1 MLRISRH
8 ALLILLLGILL
19 LPQLAAAAPQAAPAN
34 PSTSGNDTMLVRLKN
49 GLTVYIIR
57 DSRFPLVCTRLFVG
71 TGSANETAEQA
82 GISHVLEHMVF
93 KGTEK
98 RPKGQVARDVE
109 SLGGYLNAATSFDKT
124 WFITDMPAKHW
135 KTGMDVV
142 KDMAF
147 HPSLDPAEL
156 EAEKDVI
163 VSELRGGDDTPT
175 RRLFEDLQV
184 AGLAHTVYGR
194 PIIGFE
200 KTIRAVTADDL
211 RAYIRTWYQPQ
222 NMMLLVAG
230 DIDPKAVLAHAEE
243 LFGDLKNDT
252 ILPEPAPVQLEG
264 AAGGPRVEVTYGPW
278 NKVYL
283 GIALPAPALGDQRS
297 IDLDVLAYALGGDGT
312 SQFYRK
318 YRYEKQLVDSISVG
332 NMSLNRAGLFY
343 MVAQLD
349 ADKVEPFWQEF
360 TRDLAALDAGKIT
373 PDVIERARFN
383 YEDGMDRAS
392 ETLDGL
398 TSWKATVQ
406 FELGGP
412 QGEANVRHALA
423 AVDSARLRQ
432 AQDLWLR
439 PDQVRVRV
447 LAPEKA
453 KLPDLD
459 AILQHNWPAP
469 AVERQKAAAA
479 AEKVGKREIV
489 DLGQGRTVILQPDR
503 TIPYVSLEIL
513 RPGGNAL
520 LKPAD
525 QGLAQL
531 TAATLTDGCGTRDLD
546 AMERFVAERAASLSA
561 SAGVQS
567 FTVSLTGP
575 ARFNADYFALLGDL
589 LHKPTFAEKDV
600 RRQAD
605 TLKAALVRRQD
616 NPMSFMGSKIN
627 GFLFPGGQPYGFDG
641 LGTAENQDRF
651 GPGDVQAFWKQQ
663 NAQPWILSV
672 AGDFDREK
680 VLAFA
685 RSLPVPTAPAVDV
698 PQPTW
703 GADKRLPL
711 SLPGRQ
717 QAHLLLAFHAVPLD
731 HPDAPALMLLESVL
745 SGQSGLLFNKLRDEQ
760 GLGYTVTAFY
770 RSLPEAGFMAFYI
783 GTTPRNLDV
792 ARQGFSGII
801 KDIKTDLLPAELLAK
816 GLNRMEGSYYRGRQ
830 SLGARADEAASER
843 LLGQPQDFQKRL
855 LEKAAKVTPEQLR
868 EVARKYLLVDKMYEV
883 TLLP

>member
-1 MLRISRH
+1 M
-8 ALLILLLGILL
+8 
-19 LPQLAAAAPQAAPAN
+19 
-34 PSTSGNDTMLVRLKN
+34 
-49 GLTVYIIR
+49 
-57 DSRFPLVCTRLFVG
+57 
-71 TGSANETAEQA
+71 
-82 GISHVLEHMVF
+82 
-93 KGTEK
+93 
-98 RPKGQVARDVE
+98 
-109 SLGGYLNAATSFDKT
+109 
-124 WFITDMPAKHW
+124 
-135 KTGMDVV
+135 
-142 KDMAF
+142 
-147 HPSLDPAEL
+147 
-156 EAEKDVI
+156 
-163 VSELRGGDDTPT
+163 
-175 RRLFEDLQV
+175 
-184 AGLAHTVYGR
+184 
-194 PIIGFE
+194 
-200 KTIRAVTADDL
+200 
-211 RAYIRTWYQPQ
+211 
-222 NMMLLVAG
+222 
-230 DIDPKAVLAHAEE
+230 
-243 LFGDLKNDT
+243 
-252 ILPEPAPVQLEG
+252 
-264 AAGGPRVEVTYGPW
+264 
-278 NKVYL
+278 
-283 GIALPAPALGDQRS
+283 
-297 IDLDVLAYALGGDGT
+297 
-312 SQFYRK
+312 
-318 YRYEKQLVDSISVG
+318 
-332 NMSLNRAGLFY
+332 
-343 MVAQLD
+343 
-349 ADKVEPFWQEF
+349 
-360 TRDLAALDAGKIT
+360 
-373 PDVIERARFN
+373 
-383 YEDGMDRAS
+383 
-392 ETLDGL
+392 
-398 TSWKATVQ
+398 
-406 FELGGP
+406 
-412 QGEANVRHALA
+412 
-423 AVDSARLRQ
+423 
-432 AQDLWLR
+432 
-439 PDQVRVRV
+439 
-447 LAPEKA
+447 
-453 KLPDLD
+453 
-459 AILQHNWPAP
+459 
-469 AVERQKAAAA
+469 
-479 AEKVGKREIV
+479 GKREIV

>member
-163 VSELRGGDDTPT
+163 VSELKGGDDTPT

-459 AILQHNWPAP
+459 AILQNNWPAP

>member
-57 DSRFPLVCTRLFVG
+57 DSRFPLVCTRLYVG

-124 WFITDMPAKHW
+124 WYITDMPAKHW

-163 VSELRGGDDTPT
+163 VSELKGGDDTPT

-243 LFGDLKNDT
+243 LFGDLKNDA
-252 ILPEPAPVQLEG
+252 ILPEPDPVRLEG
-264 AAGGPRVEVTYGPW
+264 AAGGPRVEVTRGPW

-332 NMSLNRAGLFY
+332 NMSLDRAGLFY

-453 KLPDLD
+453 QLPDLD
-459 AILQHNWPAP
+459 AILQRNWPAP
-469 AVERQKAAAA
+469 AAERQKAAAV

-651 GPGDVQAFWKQQ
+651 GPKDVQTFWKQQ

-685 RSLPVPTAPAVDV
+685 RSLPVPTASAVDV
-698 PQPTW
+698 PQPSW

-770 RSLPEAGFMAFYI
+770 RSLPKAGFMAFYI

-801 KDIKTDLLPAELLAK
+801 KDIKTDLLPADLLAK

-868 EVARKYLLVDKMYEV
+868 EVARKYLLVDNMYEV

>member
-163 VSELRGGDDTPT
+163 VSELKGGDDTPT

-459 AILQHNWPAP
+459 AILQRNWPAP

-770 RSLPEAGFMAFYI
+770 RSLPEAGFIAFYI

>member
-163 VSELRGGDDTPT
+163 VSELKGGDDTPT

-459 AILQHNWPAP
+459 AILQRNWPAP

-680 VLAFA
+680 VLAVA

>member
-19 LPQLAAAAPQAAPAN
+19 LPQLAAAAPQAASAN

-163 VSELRGGDDTPT
+163 VSELKGGDDTPT

-698 PQPTW
+698 PQPIW

>member
-57 DSRFPLVCTRLFVG
+57 DSRFPLVCTRLYVG

-124 WFITDMPAKHW
+124 WYITDMPAKHW

-163 VSELRGGDDTPT
+163 VSELKGGDDTPT

-243 LFGDLKNDT
+243 LFGDLKNDA
-252 ILPEPAPVQLEG
+252 ILPEPAPVRLEG
-264 AAGGPRVEVTYGPW
+264 AAGGPRVEVTRGPW

-453 KLPDLD
+453 QLPDLD
-459 AILQHNWPAP
+459 AILQRNWPAP
-469 AVERQKAAAA
+469 AAERQKAAAV

-685 RSLPVPTAPAVDV
+685 RSLPVPTASAVDV
-698 PQPTW
+698 AQPSW

-770 RSLPEAGFMAFYI
+770 RSLPKAGFMAFYI

-801 KDIKTDLLPAELLAK
+801 KDIKTDLLPADLLAK

-868 EVARKYLLVDKMYEV
+868 EVARKYLLVDNMYEV

>member
-163 VSELRGGDDTPT
+163 VSELKGGDDTPT

-469 AVERQKAAAA
+469 AVERQNAAAA

>member
-163 VSELRGGDDTPT
+163 VSELKGGDDTPT
-175 RRLFEDLQV
+175 HRLFEDLQV

-459 AILQHNWPAP
+459 AILQRNWPAP

-703 GADKRLPL
+703 GVDKRLPL

-868 EVARKYLLVDKMYEV
+868 EVACKYLLVDKMYEV

>member
-163 VSELRGGDDTPT
+163 VSELKGGDDTPT

-651 GPGDVQAFWKQQ
+651 GPGDVQSFWKQQ

-801 KDIKTDLLPAELLAK
+801 KDIKTDLLPAELLTK

>member
-163 VSELRGGDDTPT
+163 VSELKGGDDTPT
-175 RRLFEDLQV
+175 HRLFEDLQV

-459 AILQHNWPAP
+459 AILQRNWPAP
-469 AVERQKAAAA
+469 AVERQQAAAA

-703 GADKRLPL
+703 GVDKRLPL

>member
-8 ALLILLLGILL
+8 ALLILLLGTLL

-34 PSTSGNDTMLVRLKN
+34 PSTLGNDTMLVRLKN

-57 DSRFPLVCTRLFVG
+57 DSRFPLVCTRLYVG

-163 VSELRGGDDTPT
+163 VSELKGGDDTPT

>member
-57 DSRFPLVCTRLFVG
+57 DSRFPLVCTRLYVG

-124 WFITDMPAKHW
+124 WYITDMPAKHW

-163 VSELRGGDDTPT
+163 VSELKGGDDTPT

-243 LFGDLKNDT
+243 LFGDLKNDA
-252 ILPEPAPVQLEG
+252 ILPEPAPVRLEG
-264 AAGGPRVEVTYGPW
+264 AAGGPRVEVTRGPW

-453 KLPDLD
+453 QLPDLD
-459 AILQHNWPAP
+459 AILQRNWPAP
-469 AVERQKAAAA
+469 AAERQKAAAV

-520 LKPAD
+520 LKSAD

-672 AGDFDREK
+672 VGDFDREK

-685 RSLPVPTAPAVDV
+685 PSLPVPTASAVDV
-698 PQPTW
+698 PQPSW

-770 RSLPEAGFMAFYI
+770 RSLPKAGFMAFYI

-801 KDIKTDLLPAELLAK
+801 KDIKTELLPADLLAK

-868 EVARKYLLVDKMYEV
+868 EVARKYLLVDNMYEV

>member
-49 GLTVYIIR
+49 GLTVHIIR

-156 EAEKDVI
+156 EAEKNVI
-163 VSELRGGDDTPT
+163 VSELKGGDDTPT

-605 TLKAALVRRQD
+605 TLRAALVRRQD
-616 NPMSFMGSKIN
+616 KPMSFMGSQIN

-641 LGTAENQDRF
+641 LGTTENQDRF

>member
-1 MLRISRH
+1 
-8 ALLILLLGILL
+8 
-19 LPQLAAAAPQAAPAN
+19 
-34 PSTSGNDTMLVRLKN
+34 MLVRLKN

-163 VSELRGGDDTPT
+163 VSELKGGDDTPT

-243 LFGDLKNDT
+243 LFGALKNDT

-459 AILQHNWPAP
+459 AILQRNWPAP

>member
-19 LPQLAAAAPQAAPAN
+19 VPQLAAAAPQAAPAN

-156 EAEKDVI
+156 EAEKNVI
-163 VSELRGGDDTPT
+163 VSELKGGDDTPT

-398 TSWKATVQ
+398 TSRKATVQ

-412 QGEANVRHALA
+412 QGEAKGRHVLA
-423 AVDSARLRQ
+423 AVDGARLRQ

-641 LGTAENQDRF
+641 LGTTENQDRF

-868 EVARKYLLVDKMYEV
+868 EVARKYVLVDKMYEV

>member
-19 LPQLAAAAPQAAPAN
+19 VPQLAAAAPQAAPAN

-98 RPKGQVARDVE
+98 RPKGQVPWDVE

-163 VSELRGGDDTPT
+163 VSELKGGDDTPT

-211 RAYIRTWYQPQ
+211 RAYIRTWYRPQ

-360 TRDLAALDAGKIT
+360 TRDLASLDAGKIT

-479 AEKVGKREIV
+479 AEKVDKREIV

>member
-19 LPQLAAAAPQAAPAN
+19 LPQLAAAASQAAPAN

-124 WFITDMPAKHW
+124 WYITDMPAKHW

-163 VSELRGGDDTPT
+163 VSELKGGDDTPT

-200 KTIRAVTADDL
+200 KTIRAVTVDDL

-264 AAGGPRVEVTYGPW
+264 AAGGPRVEVTRGPW

-453 KLPDLD
+453 QLPDLD
-459 AILQHNWPAP
+459 AILQRNWPAP
-469 AVERQKAAAA
+469 AVERQKASAVG
-479 AEKVGKREIV
+479 EKVGKREIV

-641 LGTAENQDRF
+641 LGTAENQDHF

-703 GADKRLPL
+703 GTDKRLPL

-801 KDIKTDLLPAELLAK
+801 KDIKTDLLPADLLAK

-868 EVARKYLLVDKMYEV
+868 EVARKYLLVDNMYEV

>member
-163 VSELRGGDDTPT
+163 VSELKGGDDTPT

-360 TRDLAALDAGKIT
+360 TRDLATLDAGKIT

-392 ETLDGL
+392 ETLDSL

-459 AILQHNWPAP
+459 AILQRNWPAP
-469 AVERQKAAAA
+469 AAERQKAAAA

>member
-163 VSELRGGDDTPT
+163 VSELKGGDDTPT

-412 QGEANVRHALA
+412 QGEVNVRHALA

>member
-49 GLTVYIIR
+49 GLTVHIIR

-156 EAEKDVI
+156 EAEKNVI
-163 VSELRGGDDTPT
+163 VSELKGGDDTPT

-211 RAYIRTWYQPQ
+211 RAYIRTWYQLQ

-412 QGEANVRHALA
+412 RGEANVRHARA

-459 AILQHNWPAP
+459 AILQRNWPAP

>member
-49 GLTVYIIR
+49 GLTVHIIR

-163 VSELRGGDDTPT
+163 VSELKGGDDTPT

>member
-49 GLTVYIIR
+49 GLTVHIIR

-156 EAEKDVI
+156 EAEKNVI
-163 VSELRGGDDTPT
+163 VSELKGGDDTPT

-605 TLKAALVRRQD
+605 TLRAALVRRQD

-641 LGTAENQDRF
+641 LGTTENQDRF

>member
-19 LPQLAAAAPQAAPAN
+19 VPQLAAAAPQAAPAN

-163 VSELRGGDDTPT
+163 VSELKGGDDTPT

-600 RRQAD
+600 RRQVD

>member
-57 DSRFPLVCTRLFVG
+57 DSRFPLVCTRLYVG

-124 WFITDMPAKHW
+124 WYITDMPAKHW

-163 VSELRGGDDTPT
+163 VSELKGGDDTPT

-243 LFGDLKNDT
+243 LFGDLKNDA
-252 ILPEPAPVQLEG
+252 ILPEPAPVRLEG
-264 AAGGPRVEVTYGPW
+264 AAGGPRVEVTRGPW

-453 KLPDLD
+453 QLPDLD
-459 AILQHNWPAP
+459 AILQRNWPAP
-469 AVERQKAAAA
+469 AAERQKAAAV

-520 LKPAD
+520 LKSAD

-651 GPGDVQAFWKQQ
+651 GPGDVQTFWKQQ

-672 AGDFDREK
+672 VGDFDREK

-685 RSLPVPTAPAVDV
+685 RSLPVPTASAVDV
-698 PQPTW
+698 PQPSW

-770 RSLPEAGFMAFYI
+770 RSLPKAGFMAFYI

-801 KDIKTDLLPAELLAK
+801 KDIKTDLLPADLLAK

-830 SLGARADEAASER
+830 SQGARADDAASER

-868 EVARKYLLVDKMYEV
+868 EVARKYLLVDNMYEV

>member
-57 DSRFPLVCTRLFVG
+57 DSRFPLVCTRLYVG

-124 WFITDMPAKHW
+124 WYITDMPAKHW

-163 VSELRGGDDTPT
+163 VSELKGGDDTPT

-243 LFGDLKNDT
+243 LFGDLKNDA
-252 ILPEPAPVQLEG
+252 ILPEPTPVRLEG
-264 AAGGPRVEVTYGPW
+264 AAGGPRVEVTRGPW

-453 KLPDLD
+453 QLPDLD
-459 AILQHNWPAP
+459 AILQRNWPAP
-469 AVERQKAAAA
+469 AAERQKAAAA

-651 GPGDVQAFWKQQ
+651 GPKDVQTFWKQQ

-685 RSLPVPTAPAVDV
+685 RSLPVPTASAVDV
-698 PQPTW
+698 AQPSW
-703 GADKRLPL
+703 GPDKRLPL

-770 RSLPEAGFMAFYI
+770 RSLPKAGFMAFYI

-801 KDIKTDLLPAELLAK
+801 KDIKTDLLPADLLAK

-868 EVARKYLLVDKMYEV
+868 EVARKYLLVDNMYEV

>member
-49 GLTVYIIR
+49 GLTVHIIR

-156 EAEKDVI
+156 EAEKNVI
-163 VSELRGGDDTPT
+163 VSELKGGDDTPT

-412 QGEANVRHALA
+412 RGEANVRHALA

-627 GFLFPGGQPYGFDG
+627 GFLFPGGQPYGFDV
-641 LGTAENQDRF
+641 LGTTENQDRF

>member
-1 MLRISRH
+1 MLRIFRH
-8 ALLILLLGILL
+8 ALPILLLGILL
-19 LPQLAAAAPQAAPAN
+19 LPQLAAAASQAAPAN
-34 PSTSGNDTMLVRLKN
+34 PSTPGNDTMLVRLKN

-57 DSRFPLVCTRLFVG
+57 DSRFPLVCTRLYVG
-71 TGSANETAEQA
+71 TGSANETAGQA

-124 WFITDMPAKHW
+124 WYITDMPARHW

-147 HPSLDPAEL
+147 HPSLDPVEL

-163 VSELRGGDDTPT
+163 VSELKGGDDTPT

-230 DIDPKAVLAHAEE
+230 DIDPKAVLAYAEE

-252 ILPEPAPVQLEG
+252 VLPSPAPVQLEG
-264 AAGGPRVEVTYGPW
+264 AAGGPRVEVTRGPW

-383 YEDGMDRAS
+383 YEDGMDRAG

-423 AVDSARLRQ
+423 AVDGARLRQ

-453 KLPDLD
+453 QLPDLD
-459 AILQHNWPAP
+459 AILQRNWPAP
-469 AVERQKAAAA
+469 AVERQKAATAV
-479 AEKVGKREIV
+479 EKAGKREIV

-616 NPMSFMGSKIN
+616 NPMSFMGSRIN

-651 GPGDVQAFWKQQ
+651 GPGDVQDFWKQQ
-663 NAQPWILSV
+663 NACPC
-672 AGDFDREK
+672 
-680 VLAFA
+680 
-685 RSLPVPTAPAVDV
+685 PP
-698 PQPTW
+698 
-703 GADKRLPL
+703 RLPWKCP
-711 SLPGRQ
+711 SRPG
-717 QAHLLLAFHAVPLD
+717 
-731 HPDAPALMLLESVL
+731 APTSVCPCPCPAA
-745 SGQSGLLFNKLRDEQ
+745 SRPICCWPSMPCRWIIPTLR
-760 GLGYTVTAFY
+760 
-770 RSLPEAGFMAFYI
+770 RSCCWNPCF
-783 GTTPRNLDV
+783 P
-792 ARQGFSGII
+792 
-801 KDIKTDLLPAELLAK
+801 
-816 GLNRMEGSYYRGRQ
+816 
-830 SLGARADEAASER
+830 ARAACCSTSC
-843 LLGQPQDFQKRL
+843 
-855 LEKAAKVTPEQLR
+855 VTSR
-868 EVARKYLLVDKMYEV
+868 AWATR
-883 TLLP
+883 

>member
-156 EAEKDVI
+156 EAEKNVI
-163 VSELRGGDDTPT
+163 VSELKGGDDTPT

-264 AAGGPRVEVTYGPW
+264 VAGGPRVEVTYGPW

-641 LGTAENQDRF
+641 LGTTENQDRF

-868 EVARKYLLVDKMYEV
+868 EVARKYLLVDKVYEV

>member
-124 WFITDMPAKHW
+124 WYITDMPAKHW

-163 VSELRGGDDTPT
+163 VSELKGGDDTPT

-200 KTIRAVTADDL
+200 KTIRAVTVDDL

-264 AAGGPRVEVTYGPW
+264 AAGGPRVEVTRGPW

-453 KLPDLD
+453 QLPDLD
-459 AILQHNWPAP
+459 AILQRNWPAP
-469 AVERQKAAAA
+469 AVERQKASAV

-703 GADKRLPL
+703 GTDKRLPL

-801 KDIKTDLLPAELLAK
+801 KDIKTDLLPADLLAK

-868 EVARKYLLVDKMYEV
+868 EVARKYLLVDNMYEV

>member
-163 VSELRGGDDTPT
+163 VSELKGGDDTPT
-175 RRLFEDLQV
+175 HRLFEDLQV

-459 AILQHNWPAP
+459 AILQRNWPAP
-469 AVERQKAAAA
+469 AVEHQKAAAA

-703 GADKRLPL
+703 GVDKRLPL

>member
-163 VSELRGGDDTPT
+163 VSELKGGDDTPT

-398 TSWKATVQ
+398 TSRKATVQ

-641 LGTAENQDRF
+641 LGTTENQDRF

>member
-57 DSRFPLVCTRLFVG
+57 DSRFPLVCTRLYVG

-124 WFITDMPAKHW
+124 WYITDMPAKHW

-163 VSELRGGDDTPT
+163 VSELKGGDDTPT

-243 LFGDLKNDT
+243 LFGDLKNDA
-252 ILPEPAPVQLEG
+252 ILPEPTPVRLEG
-264 AAGGPRVEVTYGPW
+264 AAGGPRVEVTRGPW

-453 KLPDLD
+453 HLPDLD
-459 AILQHNWPAP
+459 AILQRNWPAP
-469 AVERQKAAAA
+469 AAERQKAAAA

-651 GPGDVQAFWKQQ
+651 GPKDVQTFWKQQ

-685 RSLPVPTAPAVDV
+685 RSLPVPTASAVDV
-698 PQPTW
+698 AQPSW
-703 GADKRLPL
+703 GPDKRLPL

-770 RSLPEAGFMAFYI
+770 RSLPKAGFMAFYI

-801 KDIKTDLLPAELLAK
+801 KDIKTDLLPADLLAK

-868 EVARKYLLVDKMYEV
+868 EVARKYLLVDNMYEV

>member
-34 PSTSGNDTMLVRLKN
+34 PSTLGNDTMLVRLKN

-57 DSRFPLVCTRLFVG
+57 DSRFPLVCTRLYVG

-124 WFITDMPAKHW
+124 WYITDMPARHW

-163 VSELRGGDDTPT
+163 VSELKGGDDTPT

-200 KTIRAVTADDL
+200 KTIRAVTVDDL
-211 RAYIRTWYQPQ
+211 RAYIHTWYQPQ

-264 AAGGPRVEVTYGPW
+264 AAGGPRVEVTRGPW

-360 TRDLAALDAGKIT
+360 TRDLATLDAGKIT

-459 AILQHNWPAP
+459 AILQRNWPAP

-731 HPDAPALMLLESVL
+731 HPDAPALCWAS
-745 SGQSGLLFNKLRDEQ
+745 
-760 GLGYTVTAFY
+760 
-770 RSLPEAGFMAFYI
+770 SL
-783 GTTPRNLDV
+783 
-792 ARQGFSGII
+792 
-801 KDIKTDLLPAELLAK
+801 
-816 GLNRMEGSYYRGRQ
+816 
-830 SLGARADEAASER
+830 AASWSSSS
-843 LLGQPQDFQKRL
+843 
-855 LEKAAKVTPEQLR
+855 A
-868 EVARKYLLVDKMYEV
+868 
-883 TLLP
+883 

>member
-57 DSRFPLVCTRLFVG
+57 DSRFPLVCTRLYVG

-124 WFITDMPAKHW
+124 WYITDMPAKHW

-163 VSELRGGDDTPT
+163 VSELKGGDDTPT

-243 LFGDLKNDT
+243 LFGDLKNDA
-252 ILPEPAPVQLEG
+252 ILPEPAPVRLEG
-264 AAGGPRVEVTYGPW
+264 AAGGPRVEVTRGPW

-332 NMSLNRAGLFY
+332 NMSLDRAGLFY

-453 KLPDLD
+453 QLPDLD
-459 AILQHNWPAP
+459 AILQCNWPAP
-469 AVERQKAAAA
+469 AAERQKAAV

-685 RSLPVPTAPAVDV
+685 RSLPVPTASAVDV
-698 PQPTW
+698 AQPSW

-770 RSLPEAGFMAFYI
+770 RSLPKAGFMAFYI

-801 KDIKTDLLPAELLAK
+801 KDIKTDLLPADLLAK

-868 EVARKYLLVDKMYEV
+868 EVARKYLLVDNMYEV